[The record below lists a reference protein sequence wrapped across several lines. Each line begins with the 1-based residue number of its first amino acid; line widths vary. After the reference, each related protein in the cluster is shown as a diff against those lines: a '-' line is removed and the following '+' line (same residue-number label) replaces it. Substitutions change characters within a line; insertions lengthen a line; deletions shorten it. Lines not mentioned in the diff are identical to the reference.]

1 MIIVAHLV
9 FLTLVYL
16 GLPAL
21 SAALGDGGVVYTG
34 GVFATITLAVS
45 TEIIV
50 IAMSLLALVVNRL
63 IGINPLLQRRKAVM
77 TAQSAIFVGLALF
90 LNLLPS
96 IVPGVLALAWYW
108 VLIVPAF
115 VCVGLEV
122 MLSVKRRLIAR
133 SYR

>member
-21 SAALGDGGVVYTG
+21 SAAIGDGGVTFSG
-34 GVFATITLAVS
+34 GILVTIALAVS
-45 TEIIV
+45 TEIVV
-50 IAMSLLALVVNRL
+50 IAMSLLAVVGNRL
-63 IGINPLLQRRKAVM
+63 IGINPLLQRRKAVL

-96 IVPGVLALAWYW
+96 TVPGVLALAWYW
-108 VLIVPAF
+108 VLIVSAF